1 MDGKGLLGY
10 FNLRIWFDSLSKDIQ
25 DKIFRYYTNNTTDP
39 RNLVEGEG
47 WRSSNTAVKLLCNLS
62 LNALGN
68 KDYELCDLL
77 IKKAEEVDKEKED
90 ALYYDAILKRIEE
103 EKKYISDQ
111 RTVDIY
117 KEKVLSIIR
126 ESPGIL
132 QSNITTLFDSSEE
145 VPVGHA
151 LSQIKYE
158 GKIRREKSG
167 RSFKLYLNNF
177 LKPK

>member
-10 FNLRIWFDSLSKDIQ
+10 LNLRIWFDSLSKDAQ

-47 WRSSNTAVKLLCNLS
+47 WRSSSTAVKLLCNLS
-62 LNALGN
+62 LSALRS
-68 KDYELCDLL
+68 KDYEMCDFL
-77 IKKAEEVDKEKED
+77 IKKAGEVDRGKDD
-90 ALYYDAILKRIEE
+90 APYYEAILKRIEE
-103 EKKYISDQ
+103 EKTYIPNQ

-117 KEKVLSIIR
+117 KTKVLSIIR
-126 ESPGIL
+126 NSPGIL
-132 QSNITTLFDSSEE
+132 QSNIRALFDPSEE

-158 GKIRREKSG
+158 RKIKRERTG
-167 RSFKLYLNNF
+167 RSFKLFIDND
-177 LKPK
+177 